1 MADGRVELEITA
13 DTGDAEKKVNEVGD
27 AAKKAGDEADK
38 AGSSAFRK
46 VEKGASSAEGEAD
59 SLGDAAKQAGEQ
71 AEGAGSGAFDNIV
84 KGAKDAMGEISS
96 MSGALG
102 VLGGGLSIAGIAS
115 MAEQASE
122 ANSYMSRLEASADA
136 NNVSAQAMSDTYTGL
151 VGVLGETDRSV
162 ETAGNMFA
170 LCGDDQ
176 ARLQEMTT
184 ALTGAYSQFGDGL
197 PIEGL
202 AEAANE
208 TAKVGTVTGSFADA
222 LNWVNASQEQWNAA
236 LEGHP
241 AAMQAFNDA
250 LDAGMSKEDAFNQAL
265 ASCSDEQER
274 SQLVTQA
281 LSALYGEQG
290 AAYEEANADAIAYRQ
305 AQDEL
310 NGAMADLGENA
321 MPLVTDAASA
331 ASDAIGWL
339 CDNMDVV
346 VPVVAGL
353 AGGFVALQGA
363 MMIKGIVDAL
373 VGSWQLYKSTTEGAT
388 IAQWLLNA
396 AMNANPFVLIV
407 TVIAAVVAALVALWT
422 TNEGFR
428 EAVTGAW
435 ETIKAKA
442 SEVWGAIVEFF
453 TVTVPGAIQTL
464 IEWFQGLPGRIGEF
478 LSGVLASVGAWAGQM
493 AAQAGQAGSQF
504 LTSIGSFFSQLPGRV
519 GSFLS
524 SVISS
529 VGSFAG
535 QMASGALNAG
545 RQFLNNIVNT
555 LSSIPGKVVS
565 IGSNIV
571 QGIINGITG
580 AAGKVKDTLIQMA
593 DDALGGVLSFLGIA
607 SPSKVFRDRVGRW
620 IPLGAAEGVEEEAGA
635 YRDAVDDA
643 FSYMPSS
650 DADMPWSPSMASY
663 EAPEIAQT
671 VNFYEPVETPD
682 RLART
687 MRRYA
692 TYGLAGARG

>member
-1 MADGRVELEITA
+1 MADGRVELEVTA

-46 VEKGASSAEGEAD
+46 VEKGASSAEGDAD
-59 SLGDAAKQAGEQ
+59 ALGDAAKAAGDQ
-71 AEGAGSGAFDNIV
+71 AESAGAGAFGEV
-84 KGAKDAMGEISS
+84 VQGAKDATGEIGS

-102 VLGGGLSIAGIAS
+102 ALGGGLSLAGLAGL
-115 MAEQASE
+115 ADQASE
-122 ANSYMSRLEASADA
+122 LNSYMSRLEASADA
-136 NNVSAQAMSDTYTGL
+136 NNVSAQAMSDTYSGL

-176 ARLQEMTT
+176 ARLQELTT

-222 LNWVNASQEQWNAA
+222 LNWVSASQEQWNAA

-241 AAMQAFNDA
+241 AAMRAFNDA
-250 LDAGMSKEDAFNQAL
+250 LDAGMSKEDAFNTAL
-265 ASCSDEQER
+265 AECTTEQER
-274 SQLVTQA
+274 AQLVTQA
-281 LSALYGEQG
+281 LSSLYGEQG
-290 AAYEEANADAIAYRQ
+290 SAYEEANADAIAYRQ

-310 NGAMADLGENA
+310 SGAMAELGEDA
-321 MPLVTDAASA
+321 MPLVTEAMGA
-331 ASDAIGWL
+331 ASDALGWL
-339 CDNMDVV
+339 GDNMGTVA
-346 VPVVAGL
+346 PMVAGL
-353 AGGFVALQGA
+353 AGGFVALRAA
-363 MMIKGIVDAL
+363 MAIEGIVDGL
-373 VGSWQLYKSTTEGAT
+373 VRSWQLYKASTEGAT

-407 TVIAAVVAALVALWT
+407 TVIVALVAAIAALWA
-422 TNEGFR
+422 TNEDFR
-428 EAVTGAW
+428 AFIEEAWGA
-435 ETIKAKA
+435 IKAKA
-442 SEVWGAIVEFF
+442 EEVWGAVVNFF
-453 TVTVPGAIQTL
+453 TVTVPQAIQSMITG
-464 IEWFQGLPGRIGEF
+464 FQELPGKIGEF
-478 LSGVLASVGAWAGQM
+478 LGGVLSSVGAWVGQM
-493 AAQAGQAGSQF
+493 ASQAAQAGSRF
-504 LTSIGSFFSQLPGRV
+504 LSSIGGFFTQLPGRV

-535 QMASGALNAG
+535 QMASGALKAG
-545 RQFLNNIVNT
+545 GQFLSNIVNT
-555 LSSIPGKVVS
+555 LSSIPGKVVE

-580 AAGKVKDTLIQMA
+580 AAGKITSTLIQMA

-635 YRDAVDDA
+635 FRRAVDDA
-643 FSYMPSS
+643 FAYAPDVSTAYSWVPKIG
-650 DADMPWSPSMASY
+650 SPQV
-663 EAPEIAQT
+663 PEIAQT
-671 VNFYEPVETPD
+671 VNFYQPVETPD
-682 RLART
+682 RVARA